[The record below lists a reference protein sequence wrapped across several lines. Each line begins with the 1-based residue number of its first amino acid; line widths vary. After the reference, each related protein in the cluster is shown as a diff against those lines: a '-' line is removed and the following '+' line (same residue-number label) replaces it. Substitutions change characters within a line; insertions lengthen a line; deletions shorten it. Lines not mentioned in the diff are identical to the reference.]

1 MTIENWSTTNNVR
14 NIKNLMRSRLKYS
27 TALLYRLVML
37 KISYVAQN
45 NWPLATRPQ
54 LSQNIQNLSLFI
66 YLIYF

>member
-1 MTIENWSTTNNVR
+1 MTIENWSTINNVW
-14 NIKNLMRSRLKYS
+14 NIKNLMHSRLKYS

-45 NWPLATRPQ
+45 NRPLATRPQ